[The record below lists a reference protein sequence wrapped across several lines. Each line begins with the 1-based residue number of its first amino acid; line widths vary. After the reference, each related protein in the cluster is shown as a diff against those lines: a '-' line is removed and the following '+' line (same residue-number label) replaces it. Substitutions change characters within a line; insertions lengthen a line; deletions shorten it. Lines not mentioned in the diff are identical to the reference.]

1 MSPVDLK
8 GLFQKLDPTSDPRLL
23 VGIDTMDDAGVYRLN
38 DDLALVV
45 TVDYITP
52 VIDDPLWFGRVAA
65 ANAISDV
72 FAMGGKPITALN
84 LCNFPGEGIDLAD
97 LALILRGGEEKI
109 RESGAVL
116 AGGHTVRDEELKYG
130 LSVNGLVHPDKVTGN
145 AGARAGDLFVLTK
158 PLGTGVHITAS
169 KKGLI
174 DPDTMRPVVETMATL
189 NRVASEVMVEFGSR
203 CATDITGFGLGGH
216 TLSMAKA
223 SGVGI
228 RFRFDALPRFPDTL
242 DLIGKGVKTGVTA
255 SNRELV
261 EGGIKFDGVFEETE
275 KTLFVDPQTSGGLF
289 IAVKEAEAEALVKEL
304 HARGVSVAAIVA
316 EAFESDSPGLEVVR
330 N

>member
-1 MSPVDLK
+1 MK
-8 GLFQKLDPTSDPRLL
+8 GLFGKLDAATDPRLL
-23 VGIDTMDDAGVYRLN
+23 VGIDTMDDAGVYKLS
-38 DDLALVV
+38 DELALVV
-45 TVDYITP
+45 TADYITP

-84 LCNFPGEGIDLAD
+84 LCNFPGEGIELDDLAK
-97 LALILRGGEEKI
+97 ILKGGEEKT
-109 RESGAVL
+109 REAGAVL

-130 LSVNGLVHPDKVTGN
+130 LSVNGLVHPDQVTSN
-145 AGARAGDLFVLTK
+145 AGAKAGDRFILTK

-174 DPDTMRPVVETMATL
+174 DADIMRPVVEIMATL
-189 NRVASEVMVEFGSR
+189 NKVASEVMVEFGSR

-216 TLSMAKA
+216 TLSMARA

-228 RFRFDALPRFPDTL
+228 RFHFDALPRFPDTL
-242 DLIGKGVKTGVTA
+242 ELIGKGVRTGVTA

-261 EGGIKFDGVFEETE
+261 EEGIRYDGEFEETE

-289 IAVKEAEAEALVKEL
+289 IAVGADKADGMLKEL
-304 HARGVSVAAIVA
+304 QSRGVVDACIVA
-316 EAFESDSPGLEVVR
+316 EAFATDSPGLEVVR
-330 N
+330 G